1 MNADELL
8 KDASAYLVTNTIPT
22 YSKVPE
28 IIKVIRNLKHGNV
41 HSFPCRDIKNRWTFN
56 YDWCKRINKSTNP
69 FIRQMGAR
77 RLLGTSAVF
86 GGVGKIIQETAEGLT
101 GVDQETMDAFQRSF
115 GPEYQKNSTLI
126 PLTSP
131 DSKGQFKYF

>member
-8 KDASAYLVTNTIPT
+8 KDASAYLVTNTIP

-28 IIKVIRNLKHGNV
+28 IIKVIRNLPLGNFIA
-41 HSFPCRDIKNRWTFN
+41 FPAEILRTGGHLITIGARELT
-56 YDWCKRINKSTNP
+56 STNP

-115 GPEYQKNSTLI
+115 GP
-126 PLTSP
+126 
-131 DSKGQFKYF
+131 